1 MPKRAIICLLLD
13 DWNDDLLEMVHIFAP
28 RARKKP
34 RELFVKRREEGAF
47 SILVERYL
55 FTDHELF
62 IEYLRVSPRIFYTI
76 LRYIRNDIYVMP
88 TNRVHNPI
96 DPSQK
101 LCIALRYEN
110 YH

>member
-1 MPKRAIICLLLD
+1 MPKRAIIYLLLD
-13 DWNDDLLEMVHIFAP
+13 DCEDDLLEMAHIFVP
-28 RARKKP
+28 MARKKP
-34 RELFVKRREEGAF
+34 RELFVNRREEGAF

-55 FTDHELF
+55 FTDHKLF

-76 LRYIRNDIYVMP
+76 LKYIRNDIYIAP

-110 YH
+110 